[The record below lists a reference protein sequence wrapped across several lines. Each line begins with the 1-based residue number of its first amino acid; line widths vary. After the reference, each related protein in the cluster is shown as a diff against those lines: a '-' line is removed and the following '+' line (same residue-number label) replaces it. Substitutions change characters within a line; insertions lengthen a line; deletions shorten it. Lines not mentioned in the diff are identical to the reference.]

1 MINLPVS
8 DFLIIFSVVLYKR
21 HNIIQRISEKD
32 TDFMRKALIAHMFLQ
47 KIKSLTGTH
56 KAVSESRQKLLYIL
70 LTQMRIQKILVIYK
84 DQLEIR

>member
-32 TDFMRKALIAHMFLQ
+32 TDFMRKAFLAHMFLQ
-47 KIKSLTGTH
+47 MIKRLSGRH

-70 LTQMRIQKILVIYK
+70 LTQMRIQKILVIYE